1 MREAHTTTMDVEE
14 QQRTAVY
21 LPSLLSIR
29 KAVSMDF
36 EVAQLLIFRLVLS
49 LSVSVCHLDAE
60 ESLCIVLKNIIHAH
74 PNHLETKKCYPCL

>member
-1 MREAHTTTMDVEE
+1 MTTMNVEE

-36 EVAQLLIFRLVLS
+36 EVAQLLIFRLVSS
-49 LSVSVCHLDAE
+49 LSVSGCHLDAE
-60 ESLCIVLKNIIHAH
+60 ESLCIV
-74 PNHLETKKCYPCL
+74 